1 MKPRLIPRRDYPAN
15 MVAHLRALA
24 SERPSDTA
32 LIVVASDGSGNDA
45 IDTKFDYSTLD
56 RHIRALAG
64 ILQERFRVGE
74 RALLLLDN
82 DEHYAISF
90 FACLYAGLIAVP
102 AFPPEGVR
110 ERHLARLLA
119 IAADA
124 KACCILTTSEV
135 RPLIT
140 GQFASA
146 SILAVD
152 AVKTEEAPAWRFHAP
167 RSGDIAFL
175 QYTSGSTSVPKGVM
189 VSHGNLMA
197 NARALEEGMSMSA
210 EDIYLSWLPL
220 YHDMGL
226 IGGLLQPVHRGIPA
240 VLMTPG
246 FFIERP
252 VRWLEAVTRHRA
264 TVSGA
269 PDFAYRLCV
278 ERVRDSQLQGIDL
291 SSWCIAFSG
300 AEPVRHD
307 TMKAFVERFAAAGFA
322 PSVVYPCY
330 GLAEA
335 TLFVTGGTRGDGME
349 AHHFSTETLAQ
360 GNAEVA
366 EQGTP
371 LVACGTA
378 VSHHRVKIVDP
389 TTLDFMADG
398 KVGEIWTSG
407 PSLASGYWQRPRE
420 TAETF
425 IDREE
430 SRWLRTGDLGFIHA
444 GQLYIAGRRKDLI
457 IVRGQNIYPQD
468 IEQVVEAEV
477 EAARKGRVAA
487 FPVETPKGEGIGIAV
502 EVSRGMQ
509 KRVAVETLIRSLNEV
524 VSASCQESL
533 SVVVLLNPGALP
545 RTSSGKLQRVACRQ
559 GWRERTLDAYAIYEY
574 GLYLSGAGA
583 RTEAAL
589 SAASDAELTD
599 ETEIALA
606 AIWEAVLDRPIARSD
621 DHFLALGGNSLA
633 AVQAAVRIGDHWEI
647 DFPVRSLFENLRLRE
662 CAMEIKRI
670 LAKGN
675 FRRQAV
681 VRILPAA
688 CGMRERLSSPLSFG
702 QQRLWFLWQLDPSST
717 AYHIK
722 HALRLRG
729 MLDVEALRASF
740 KGLVDRHEPLHTVFR
755 AGADGSPEQLIQPMQ
770 FDITTVDL
778 REIAVAER
786 EARAAEEA
794 RRICSAPFNL
804 MQDQLL
810 RVALLQVAENENI
823 LVMVMHHIISDGAS
837 MQILLDEL
845 SARYLAHVQERIPSF
860 NALPIQYSD
869 FIDWQR
875 RWLNAGENDR
885 QLAYWRTCL
894 GFSHPVL
901 LLPSDRP
908 RKPVANYQAS
918 RHSFD
923 LTPDLV
929 NSLRQVV
936 QKRGATLFM
945 ALLAAFRV
953 LLYRYTGQQE
963 IRVGVPIA
971 NRNRLE
977 IAGLIGFF
985 VNTQVLRGEIRGRM
999 TLADVLDQVREAA
1012 IEAQAHQDLPFE
1024 QLVEA
1029 LQPERSLSHSP
1040 LFQVTINHLLRDTRS
1055 LQQLPGLTVSDYELD
1070 EQAAQFELTLE
1081 TVESSNGNV
1090 RASLIYAADLF
1101 NPSTMERFEQH
1112 YVELLQMLSGCPGQP
1127 IADIDLLGEDDKKR
1141 LRDWGVHASGFAMS
1155 ELVHH
1160 RMEQQAKKNPQ
1171 ATAMIFDG
1179 FELSYADLNR
1189 RSNRLAHHLIGLG
1202 VKPETRVGIA
1212 VERSIEMIVGLLA
1225 ILKAGGAYVP
1235 LDPAYPQE
1243 RLSYMAEDSRI
1254 SLLLSQSHVK
1264 ARIPR
1269 TSGSSELEILELD
1282 TLDLDNGP
1290 DTDPSI
1296 VLHGDNLA
1304 YVIYTSGSTGK
1315 PKGVM
1320 VAHGPL
1326 AMHMSAI
1333 GELYDV
1339 RPGDRELSFF
1349 SMNFDAAAEQWMAP
1363 LCGGGTIVL
1372 SSAEDLAADNFTN
1385 LVTQHAITTLHLPP
1399 AYLRLILPSSPDR
1412 ASSLRVCIAGGEAW
1426 FAGDLAATAAA
1437 FPCAR
1442 LVNAYGPTETII
1454 TPTTWVGISAA
1465 GVDGD
1470 YVPIGQPVGERN
1482 AYVLDAELN
1491 LVPPGVAGE
1500 LYIGGLGLARGYLGR
1515 PALTGE
1521 RFVADPFSQSGGRL
1535 YRTGDLV
1542 RWRMDGQLEYLGRL
1556 DHQVKIRGFRVEL
1569 GEIEAQLLAQP
1580 GVCEAAVV
1588 AQESHNGPRLVAYV
1602 APHADVLLNSV
1613 LLKTALGTV
1622 LPDYM
1627 LPSLFVFL
1635 DTLPLSPNGKVDRQ
1649 RLPLPDQLNDQDYE
1663 PPASSIETLVSE
1675 VWAEILGIPRVGL
1688 HNNFFDLGG
1697 HSLLLIKVQ
1706 CRLEERM
1713 SVRIAIVDLF
1723 KYTTVSSLAKF
1734 LGQEQPEHA
1743 SSQRQRERAQ
1753 RQRGSFIQSNRKA
1766 GRIH

>member
-1 MKPRLIPRRDYPAN
+1 MKSELIRRRDYPAN
-15 MVAHLRALA
+15 MVAHLHTLA

-32 LIVVASDGSGNDA
+32 LIVVTSDGSGNDA

-56 RHIRALAG
+56 QRIRALAG
-64 ILQERFRVGE
+64 ILQERFHPGE

-82 DEHYAISF
+82 DEHYVISF
-90 FACLYAGLIAVP
+90 FACLYAGLVAVP
-102 AFPPEGVR
+102 AFPPEGAR

-119 IAADA
+119 IASDA
-124 KACCILTTSEV
+124 QACCLLTTSEI

-140 GQFASA
+140 EQFASA

-152 AVKTEEAPAWRFHAP
+152 AVKLEEAAAWHPHAP
-167 RSGDIAFL
+167 RSEDIAFL

-226 IGGLLQPVHRGIPA
+226 IGGLLQPIHRGIPA

-278 ERVRDSQLQGIDL
+278 ERVRDSQLRGIDL
-291 SSWCIAFSG
+291 SSWRIAFSG
-300 AEPVRHD
+300 AEPVRYD
-307 TMKAFVERFAAAGFA
+307 TTKAFVERFAATGFA
-322 PSVVYPCY
+322 LDAVYPCY

-349 AHHFSTETLAQ
+349 AHHFSTEMLAKGDVKVVGQ
-360 GNAEVA
+360 GA
-366 EQGTP
+366 P
-371 LVACGTA
+371 LVACGTVA
-378 VSHHRVKIVDP
+378 SHHQMRIVERE
-389 TTLDFMADG
+389 TLHFMPDG
-398 KVGEIWTSG
+398 KVGEIWVSG
-407 PSLASGYWQRPRE
+407 PSLASGYWQRPGE

-425 IDREE
+425 VYHQG
-430 SRWLRTGDLGFIHA
+430 SRWLRTGDLGFVHA
-444 GQLYIAGRRKDLI
+444 GQLYIAGRYKDLI

-468 IEQVVEAEV
+468 IEQVVETEV
-477 EAARKGRVAA
+477 EATRKGRIAA
-487 FPVETPKGEGIGIAV
+487 FSVETSAGEGIGVAV

-509 KRVAVETLIRSLNEV
+509 KRVAVETLVRALNEA
-524 VSASCQESL
+524 VSASCRESL

-545 RTSSGKLQRVACRQ
+545 KTSSGKLQRAACRQ

-574 GLYLSGAGA
+574 GLYLSGAGT
-583 RTEAAL
+583 RVEAAL
-589 SAASDAELTD
+589 SAASVIELTD
-599 ETEIALA
+599 KTEIALA
-606 AIWEAVLDRPIARSD
+606 AIWKAVLGRPIAGAD
-621 DHFLALGGNSLA
+621 DHFFALGGNSLA
-633 AVQAAVRIGDHWEI
+633 ATQVAVRIGDRWKI

-662 CAMEIKRI
+662 CSVEIKRI
-670 LAKGN
+670 LASAVP
-675 FRRQAV
+675 RPQADIRV
-681 VRILPAA
+681 LPAA
-688 CGMRERLSSPLSFG
+688 GGIREKHSSPLSFG

-717 AYHIK
+717 AYHVK

-729 MLDVEALRASF
+729 TLDVEALRASF
-740 KGLVDRHEPLHTVFR
+740 KGLVNRHEPLHTIFR
-755 AGADGSPEQLIQPMQ
+755 TGADGSPEQLIQPMQ
-770 FDITTVDL
+770 FDITTLDL
-778 REIAVAER
+778 REIPVEER
-786 EARAAEEA
+786 EARAAQEA
-794 RRICSAPFNL
+794 QRICSAPFNL

-810 RVALLQVAENENI
+810 RVALLQVTENENI

-837 MQILLDEL
+837 MQILFDEL
-845 SARYLAHVQERIPSF
+845 STRYLAHVQGRIPSLK
-860 NALPIQYSD
+860 ALPVQYSD

-875 RWLNAGENDR
+875 RWLDAGEKDR
-885 QLAYWRTCL
+885 QLAYWRAYL
-894 GFSHPVL
+894 GILHPVL
-901 LLPSDRP
+901 LLPVDRP
-908 RKPVANYQAS
+908 RKPVASYQAS

-923 LTPDLV
+923 LLPDLM
-929 NSLRQVV
+929 NSLRQVA
-936 QKRGATLFM
+936 QKHGATLFM
-945 ALLAAFRV
+945 ALLAVFQV
-953 LLYRYTGQQE
+953 LLHRYTGQQD

-977 IAGLIGFF
+977 TADLIGFF

-999 TLADVLDQVREAA
+999 TLVDVLDQVREAA

-1040 LFQVTINHLLRDTRS
+1040 LFQVTINHLLRDSRA
-1055 LQQLPGLTVSDYELD
+1055 LQQLPGLLVSDYQLD

-1081 TVESSNGNV
+1081 TVESPGGSV
-1090 RASLIYAADLF
+1090 RVSLIYASDLF
-1101 NPSTMERFEQH
+1101 DPSTMERFGQR
-1112 YVELLQMLSGCPGQP
+1112 YVDLLRALVKYPGQP
-1127 IADIDLLGEDDKKR
+1127 VADIDLLGEDDKKR

-1160 RMEQQAKKNPQ
+1160 RMERQAKTNPH
-1171 ATAMIFDG
+1171 AAAVIFDDL
-1179 FELSYADLNR
+1179 ELSYADLNLR
-1189 RSNRLAHHLIGLG
+1189 ANRLAHRLIELG
-1202 VKPETRVGIA
+1202 IRPEIRVGLA

-1225 ILKAGGAYVP
+1225 VLKAGAAYVP
-1235 LDPAYPQE
+1235 LDPGYPQE
-1243 RLSYMAEDSRI
+1243 RLSYMVEDSRI
-1254 SLLLSQSHVK
+1254 SLVLSQSHIR
-1264 ARIPR
+1264 ARIPHSR
-1269 TSGSSELEILELD
+1269 ELGVLELD
-1282 TLDLDNGP
+1282 TLDLDDESDMDP
-1290 DTDPSI
+1290 DI
-1296 VLHGDNLA
+1296 ALHGDNLA
-1304 YVIYTSGSTGK
+1304 YVIYTSGSTGA

-1326 AMHMSAI
+1326 AMHFSAI
-1333 GELYDV
+1333 GEIYDV

-1372 SSAEDLAADNFTN
+1372 SSAEGLAADNFTN
-1385 LVTQHAITTLHLPP
+1385 LVTRHRITTLHLPP
-1399 AYLRLILPSSPDR
+1399 AYLRLVLPSPPDN
-1412 ASSLRVCIAGGEAW
+1412 ASSVRVCIAGGEAW

-1437 FPCAR
+1437 FPGAR

-1454 TPTTWVGISAA
+1454 TPTAWIGISAA

-1470 YVPIGQPVGERN
+1470 YVPIGQPVGKRN

-1491 LVPPGVAGE
+1491 LAPPGIAGE

-1515 PALTGE
+1515 PALTGD

-1556 DHQVKIRGFRVEL
+1556 DHQVKVRGFRVEL
-1569 GEIEAQLLAQP
+1569 GEIEAQLLAQS
-1580 GVCEAAVV
+1580 GVCEAAAV
-1588 AQESHNGPRLVAYV
+1588 AQESRNGTRVVAYV
-1602 APHADVLLNSV
+1602 VPHADVLLNSV

-1635 DTLPLSPNGKVDRQ
+1635 DGLPLSPNGKVDRL
-1649 RLPLPDQLNDQDYE
+1649 RLPFPDQLNDQDYE
-1663 PPASSIETLVSE
+1663 PPVSSIETLVSE
-1675 VWAEILGIPRVGL
+1675 VWAEILEIPRVGL
-1688 HNNFFDLGG
+1688 HHNFFDLGG

-1713 SVRIAIVDLF
+1713 NVRIAIVDLF
-1723 KYTTVSSLAKF
+1723 KYTTVASLAKF
-1734 LGQEQPEHA
+1734 LGQERPEHL
-1743 SSQRQRERAQ
+1743 SPQRQQERAQ
-1753 RQRGSFIQSNRKA
+1753 RQRGSFIQATRKA